1 LEYEVV
7 VKLASDNDL
16 ISIEKQAEPCQNNYM
31 MTMRDECPATRI
43 RKTHE
48 RVWECGCG
56 CFSKCFLFKKMSII
70 FFYFLKIIFKMSISK

>member
-48 RVWECGCG
+48 RV
-56 CFSKCFLFKKMSII
+56 
-70 FFYFLKIIFKMSISK
+70 